1 MNLTQFATM
10 DVNLLL
16 SIVNMK
22 LRDEFE
28 SLDDLARF
36 YEIDPHALEQKLKEA
51 GFEYQKPLNQFK

>member
-1 MNLTQFATM
+1 MNLTHFATM

-28 SLDDLARF
+28 SLDDLALF
-36 YEIDPHALEQKLKEA
+36 YEIDPNALEQKLKEA
-51 GFEYQKPLNQFK
+51 GFEYQKSLNQFK